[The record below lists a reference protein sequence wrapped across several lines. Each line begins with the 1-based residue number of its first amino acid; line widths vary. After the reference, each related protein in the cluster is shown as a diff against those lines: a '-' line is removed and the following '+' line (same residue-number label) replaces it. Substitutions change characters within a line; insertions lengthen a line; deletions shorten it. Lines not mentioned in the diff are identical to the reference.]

1 MGRKAQPA
9 QIQFVDGRLSV
20 EYPDLRLAPRECKRS
35 GMLRVFCPCAPCRAL
50 RRRKHHASCSCYLCF
65 ADRMGKFIDDL
76 GKRTEARH
84 WLWFLTLTF
93 RTPHFPWARRFPIEQ
108 PAPAT
113 DFVHHYF
120 AKMVRWIEAEVHHP
134 VEYFTADQF
143 GEAGGRIHLHC
154 GLSWPGLFEY
164 RWKDLQRKLWAE
176 AGFNRILPWEQD
188 AAYYIGRYIGR
199 DANRAHW
206 DWNVGNREQP
216 VRLLPSLGREVVA
229 VSPVP
234 EESSR
239 AYRQTSGS
247 WHR

>member
-1 MGRKAQPA
+1 
-9 QIQFVDGRLSV
+9 
-20 EYPDLRLAPRECKRS
+20 
-35 GMLRVFCPCAPCRAL
+35 
-50 RRRKHHASCSCYLCF
+50 
-65 ADRMGKFIDDL
+65 MGKFIDDL
-76 GKRTEARH
+76 GKRTEARR

-108 PAPAT
+108 PKPAT

-143 GEAGGRIHLHC
+143 GEAAGRIHLHC